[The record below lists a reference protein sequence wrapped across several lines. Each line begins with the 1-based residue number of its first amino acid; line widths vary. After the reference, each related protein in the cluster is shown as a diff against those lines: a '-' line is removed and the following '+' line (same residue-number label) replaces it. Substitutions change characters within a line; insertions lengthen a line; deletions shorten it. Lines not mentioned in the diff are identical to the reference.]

1 MVSEAKGEGA
11 SREIL
16 GVSVGMSPPWT
27 GKREL
32 EVVGDSGRV
41 GEWLAVQSK

>member
-16 GVSVGMSPPWT
+16 GVSPPWT

-32 EVVGDSGRV
+32 EVVGDSSRI